1 MDKLGNIK
9 EYSDAISYNK
19 ERIMSEFDI
28 DSYTYDRMAMLA
40 MGIAEQETKFG
51 VSARYIGKQAI
62 GDQGV
67 DIAKRFRSLLNG
79 NGWNDRSYN
88 SKGITQIKI
97 EGDNDETKKLSLIHI

>member
-1 MDKLGNIK
+1 MSKKNKPEEIPSWIK
-9 EYSDAISYNK
+9 DLYK
-19 ERIMSEFDI
+19 EDLDRI

-97 EGDNDETKKLSLIHI
+97 EGDNDETKDI